1 METESRTADGRRR
14 WQHWTEEQARVVL
27 DELAQS
33 GLSVAKFAGTKGVST
48 NRIAYW
54 RKRLAESVP
63 MSFVA
68 VPPAT
73 PSRAQVPTSP
83 GIEIV
88 VWDGATVR
96 VREDIDVERLAR
108 IVEAVA
114 RRSRGC

>member
-1 METESRTADGRRR
+1 METESKTADGRRR
-14 WQHWTEEQARVVL
+14 WQHWTEEQARVAL

-33 GLSVAKFAGTKGVST
+33 GLSVAKFAETKGVST

-73 PSRAQVPTSP
+73 PSRAQAPTSS

-88 VWDGATVR
+88 MRDGAIVR
-96 VREDIDVERLAR
+96 VREDIDVEHLAR
-108 IVEAVA
+108 IVGALA
-114 RRSRGC
+114 LRSRGC